1 MTQRVLSRFLTH
13 LVCRLIYPPLPLN
26 SSEDEDFGASGADD
40 DEEEE
45 DEDAGSDAGSWDSK
59 TRPRQALRGVVK
71 HRPGRSR
78 GRGRKRLRR
87 RRRRSSDEEEEESEE
102 EMGETARLILLQT
115 ELCVFSGIKKL
126 DSRLNKY

>member
-1 MTQRVLSRFLTH
+1 MSSCSATGDTAGSLQISRSY

-45 DEDAGSDAGSWDSK
+45 DEDAGSDAGSWDSR
-59 TRPRQALRGVVK
+59 TRPRRVLRGVVK
-71 HRPGRSR
+71 HRPGRNR

-102 EMGETARLILLQT
+102 EMGETARLIIFLQT
-115 ELCVFSGIKKL
+115 ELCVFS
-126 DSRLNKY
+126 